1 MDEIL
6 IRKLREEDAD
16 AIIQIEAAITPA
28 QDGLDLKR
36 IVEDQVHRK
45 GDASYVAVMGDR
57 VVGYMISYITSG
69 NFGVNKCAW
78 ISVLGVDPKYMDRG
92 IGKELGERIF
102 QHYKALGVKEIFTTV
117 RWDHTD
123 LLSFFKTLG
132 FDRSSFIHLRKGL
145 D

>member
-1 MDEIL
+1 MNKIL

-16 AIIQIEAAITPA
+16 AIIRIEAAITPM
-28 QDGLDLKR
+28 QDVLDLKK
-36 IVEDQVHRK
+36 IVEDQVRRK

-78 ISVLGVDPKYMDRG
+78 ISMLGVDPKYMDQG
-92 IGKELGERIF
+92 IGKELGEKIF
-102 QHYKALGVKEIFTTV
+102 QYYRGQGIIEIFTTV

-132 FDRSSFIHLRKGL
+132 FDRSNFLHLRKGL

>member
-6 IRKLREEDAD
+6 IRRLREDDAD
-16 AIIQIEAAITPA
+16 EIIRIEAAITQTP
-28 QDGLDLKR
+28 DGLDLKR

-45 GDASYVAVMGDR
+45 GDASYAAVIGDKI
-57 VVGYMISYITSG
+57 VGYIISYITSG

-78 ISVLGVDPKYMDRG
+78 ISVLGVDPKYMDQG
-92 IGKELGERIF
+92 IGKRLGEKTF
-102 QHYKALGVKEIFTTV
+102 EHYKEQGICDVFTTV

-132 FDRSSFIHLRKGL
+132 FERSNFLHLRKRL